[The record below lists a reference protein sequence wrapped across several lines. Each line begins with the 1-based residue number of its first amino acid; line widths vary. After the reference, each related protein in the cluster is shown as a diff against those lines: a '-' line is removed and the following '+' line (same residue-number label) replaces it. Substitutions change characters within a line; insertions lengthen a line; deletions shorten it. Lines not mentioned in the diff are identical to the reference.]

1 MDDGFLHDQRRDPPA
16 GYSRALRERLRQLED
31 APERRGFRL
40 HPALT
45 GALGVAALAVAFSI
59 PAVRVAAQNA
69 LDLFR
74 VRKFAAVE
82 IDQERI
88 EQLKKLHDG
97 DPENMLFAKPEV
109 LVDPGPPQDYP
120 SADLAASAAGLP
132 GLRQARDP
140 LPDGLRFE
148 KAVVS
153 RPGAA
158 RLTVRTEPLRQVV
171 EALGIHDVQVPTEF
185 DGQTLTVNMPS
196 SVTQVYK
203 NDANSI
209 RLTVTEAMTPEVAL
223 PPGADLQRLGEVALR
238 VIGLDANEA
247 RRVAASI
254 DWRNTMLVPV
264 PASAAS
270 FRQVEVNGHRG
281 LLVRTNPGEDSNRKR
296 QAIVMWTEGERVHAV
311 QGNLSPE
318 DVLVVAQSLR

>member
-16 GYSRALRERLRQLED
+16 GYSRSLRERLRQLEE

-45 GALGVAALAVAFSI
+45 GALSVAALAVAFTI

-74 VRKFAAVE
+74 VRKFAAIE
-82 IDQERI
+82 ISQDRI
-88 EQLKKLHDG
+88 EQLKTLNSG
-97 DPENMLFAKPEV
+97 DPENMLFDKHEV

-132 GLRQARDP
+132 GLHQASAP
-140 LPDGLRFE
+140 LPEGLVFE
-148 KAVVS
+148 KAVMS

-158 RLTVRTEPLRQVV
+158 RLTVRTQPLRQVL
-171 EALGIHDVQVPTEF
+171 EALGITDIQVPMEF
-185 DGQTLTVNMPS
+185 DGQTITVNMPS
-196 SVTQVYK
+196 SVTQVYR
-203 NDANSI
+203 NAANKT
-209 RLTVTEAMTPEVAL
+209 RLTVLEANSPEVAL
-223 PPGADLQRLGEVALR
+223 PPGADLQRLGEVGLR

-254 DWRNTMLVPV
+254 DWKNTMLVPV
-264 PASAAS
+264 PTSAGS

-281 LLVRTNPGEDSNRKR
+281 LLVRTNPGEANHRDRM
-296 QAIVMWTEGERVHAV
+296 AMVVWTEGDRVHAV
-311 QGNLSPE
+311 QGNISPE